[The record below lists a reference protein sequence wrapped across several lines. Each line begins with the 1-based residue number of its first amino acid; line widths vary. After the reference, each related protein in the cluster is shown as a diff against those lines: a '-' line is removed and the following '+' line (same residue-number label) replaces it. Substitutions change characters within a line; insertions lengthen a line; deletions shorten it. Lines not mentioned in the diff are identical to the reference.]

1 MNRRFG
7 KNDIRLLGMLAVV
20 ILVFY
25 VGMTS
30 ALQSGDSII
39 ITVNG
44 SEYGRYSLTENK
56 EIPIKIDG
64 KVTNIVTIE
73 NGTAYMFEAD
83 CPDQLCMHQNAISK
97 DKESI
102 ICLPNRVVVTVE
114 SEQKNT
120 LDDVA
125 G

>member
-7 KNDIRLLGMLAVV
+7 KNDILLLGMLAVV

-64 KVTNIVTIE
+64 
-73 NGTAYMFEAD
+73 M
-83 CPDQLCMHQNAISK
+83 P
-97 DKESI
+97 
-102 ICLPNRVVVTVE
+102 ICLRRTARISCVCIRTQFPKI
-114 SEQKNT
+114 KNPLSVCQT
-120 LDDVA
+120 GL
-125 G
+125 

>member
-7 KNDIRLLGMLAVV
+7 KNDILLLGMLAVV

-64 KVTNIVTIE
+64 KVT
-73 NGTAYMFEAD
+73 YMLEAD

>member
-7 KNDIRLLGMLAVV
+7 KNDILLLGMLAVV

-73 NGTAYMFEAD
+73 NGTAYMLEAD
-83 CPDQLCMHQNAISK
+83 CPDQDCVKMSWLHSDGLPIV
-97 DKESI
+97 
-102 ICLPNRVVVTVE
+102 CLPNHLVIQFAQPSGDTDA
-114 SEQKNT
+114 
-120 LDDVA
+120 LA
-125 G
+125 

>member
-7 KNDIRLLGMLAVV
+7 KNDILLLGILAVV

-30 ALQSGDSII
+30 ALRSGDSII

-44 SEYGRYSLTENK
+44 SEYGRYSLSENK

-73 NGTAYMFEAD
+73 NGTA
-83 CPDQLCMHQNAISK
+83 
-97 DKESI
+97 
-102 ICLPNRVVVTVE
+102 ICLRRTARISCVCIRTQFPKI
-114 SEQKNT
+114 KNPLSVCQT
-120 LDDVA
+120 GL
-125 G
+125 

>member
-7 KNDIRLLGMLAVV
+7 KNDILLLGMLAVV

-73 NGTAYMFEAD
+73 NGTAYMLEAD
-83 CPDQLCMHQNAISK
+83 CPDQLWRRK
-97 DKESI
+97 T
-102 ICLPNRVVVTVE
+102 R
-114 SEQKNT
+114 
-120 LDDVA
+120 A
-125 G
+125 GSLQIFP

>member
-1 MNRRFG
+1 MDKKTRIWIIALTAVCIVCALVFALFG
-7 KNDIRLLGMLAVV
+7 ALDNGTTAVV
-20 ILVFY
+20 RVDGEELYRIDLAAVRESY
-25 VGMTS
+25 DINIDTQYGHN
-30 ALQSGDSII
+30 
-39 ITVNG
+39 TVHV
-44 SEYGRYSLTENK
+44 EPGRIS
-56 EIPIKIDG
+56 
-64 KVTNIVTIE
+64 VS
-73 NGTAYMFEAD
+73 EAD
-83 CPDQLCMHQNAISK
+83 CPDQLCMHQKAISK

>member
-1 MNRRFG
+1 M
-7 KNDIRLLGMLAVV
+7 LGILAVV

-73 NGTAYMFEAD
+73 NGTAYMLEAD
-83 CPDQLCMHQNAISK
+83 CPDQLCMHQKAISK

>member
-7 KNDIRLLGMLAVV
+7 KNDILLLGMLAVV

-44 SEYGRYSLTENK
+44 SEY
-56 EIPIKIDG
+56 G

>member
-1 MNRRFG
+1 
-7 KNDIRLLGMLAVV
+7 ML
-20 ILVFY
+20 
-25 VGMTS
+25 
-30 ALQSGDSII
+30 
-39 ITVNG
+39 
-44 SEYGRYSLTENK
+44 
-56 EIPIKIDG
+56 
-64 KVTNIVTIE
+64 
-73 NGTAYMFEAD
+73 EAD
-83 CPDQLCMHQNAISK
+83 CPDQLLLHQKAISK

>member
-7 KNDIRLLGMLAVV
+7 KNDILLLGILAVV

-73 NGTAYMFEAD
+73 NGTAYMLEAD
-83 CPDQLCMHQNAISK
+83 CPDQVCVRQGAISQGGVPV
-97 DKESI
+97 
-102 ICLPNRVVVTVE
+102 ICMPHHLSVRIE
-114 SEQKNT
+114 GKGI
-120 LDDVA
+120 D